1 MYEYYDEDGFGITG
15 DEAHDQYNDMLN
27 DCYDEVSVGGMTW
40 TPSEVLEKMDPVAYR
55 CGFND
60 FEDSQLQDGSWFE
73 EDPTEEEEEEE
84 EEIDWE
90 QCWEDFDKGLNGGLT
105 DPSHPN
111 NKN

>member
-1 MYEYYDEDGFGITG
+1 MSVSYWDEDGNEFSEY
-15 DEAHDQYNDMLN
+15 EAYERYDNML
-27 DCYDEVSVGGMTW
+27 DGLYDEVFGLL
-40 TPSEVLEKMDPVAYR
+40 PSTILQGCDPIAYR
-55 CGFND
+55 VGFSV
-60 FEDSQLQDGSWFE
+60 FEDSQLEDGVWFE

-90 QCWEDFDKGLNGGLT
+90 QYWEDFSNGLNAGLA